1 MHLSCMPIEEIVMLT
16 RREKHVLIVAA
27 IVAILFMII
36 RPSYET
42 VREWEYLSLWVI
54 VAPIGL
60 YIATDPERK
69 KEDR

>member
-1 MHLSCMPIEEIVMLT
+1 MNLT
-16 RREKHVLIVAA
+16 RREKHVLIAA
-27 IVAILFMII
+27 LIIAIALVLT

-42 VREWEYLSLWVI
+42 IKEWDWFTLWVI

-69 KEDR
+69 KEG

>member
-1 MHLSCMPIEEIVMLT
+1 MGEEDTVQLT

-27 IVAILFMII
+27 IIAILFMII

-60 YIATDPERK
+60 YIATDPERR
-69 KEDR
+69 KEG